1 MRRAGKKGNDMD
13 RPAKVAM
20 AFGLVPL
27 VVIPAMIVL
36 QPG

>member
-1 MRRAGKKGNDMD
+1 MD
-13 RPAKVAM
+13 RPAKVAIT
-20 AFGLVPL
+20 FGLLPL